1 MKPILK
7 YPGSKW
13 RIAQE
18 IVNLFPQHRSYV
30 EPFFGSGAV
39 LFNKELSS
47 IETIND
53 IDNDIVNLF
62 QIIRDEPEKLQKL
75 LDWNNLSTRINEVT
89 QRLRMVQIDNV
100 SAISIIKKFNYDN
113 VLMYLDP
120 PYVMGTRRYQK
131 GQYKHE
137 MTNADHVELLQT
149 VKESKAKI
157 IISGYASKLY
167 DSELHLWNR
176 RELTSNDNKGKATVE
191 VVWMNYEPPTQLTI
205 DDFIKESI
213 DQNQC

>member
-1 MKPILK
+1 MIKCWQGHGYRLNGGK
-7 YPGSKW
+7 TGW
-13 RIAQE
+13 R
-18 IVNLFPQHRSYV
+18 
-30 EPFFGSGAV
+30 
-39 LFNKELSS
+39 
-47 IETIND
+47 ND
-53 IDNDIVNLF
+53 V
-62 QIIRDEPEKLQKL
+62 QGREKAYAL

-149 VKESKAKI
+149 VKESKAK
-157 IISGYASKLY
+157 
-167 DSELHLWNR
+167 
-176 RELTSNDNKGKATVE
+176 ATVE

>member
-1 MKPILK
+1 
-7 YPGSKW
+7 
-13 RIAQE
+13 
-18 IVNLFPQHRSYV
+18 
-30 EPFFGSGAV
+30 
-39 LFNKELSS
+39 
-47 IETIND
+47 
-53 IDNDIVNLF
+53 
-62 QIIRDEPEKLQKL
+62 
-75 LDWNNLSTRINEVT
+75 
-89 QRLRMVQIDNV
+89 MVQIDNV
-100 SAISIIKKFNYDN
+100 SSIIIIKKINYYN
-113 VLMYLDP
+113 VLLYLDP
-120 PYVMGTRRYQK
+120 PNVMGTRRYQK
-131 GQYKHE
+131 GQYKQE